1 MLANLEN
8 WIKQKMYSLEF
19 KGVTELQRTIATAQ
33 KLDDVKKLI
42 RQHTAN
48 MARITSRLAPVKT
61 GFMKRSLVTSIVDGG
76 LTGIAEFYAEYT
88 PYQEWGTRWM
98 PGKFFL
104 KRGFETASN
113 EFISDM
119 QRLVK

>member
-1 MLANLEN
+1 
-8 WIKQKMYSLEF
+8 MYSIQF
-19 KGVTELQRTIATAQ
+19 KGVSELQQTLLLAQ
-33 KLDDVKKLI
+33 NLNDVKRI
-42 RQHTAN
+42 VRQHTSN
-48 MARITSRLAPVKT
+48 MSRIASRSAPVKT
-61 GFMKRSLVTSIVDGG
+61 GFMKRSLVTSIADGG

-104 KRGFETASN
+104 KRGFETASR
-113 EFISDM
+113 EFIADM

>member
-1 MLANLEN
+1 MLVNLKN
-8 WIKQKMYSLEF
+8 WIKQTMYSIQF
-19 KGVTELQRTIATAQ
+19 KGVNELQRTLVLAQ
-33 KLDDVKKLI
+33 NLDDVKKLI

-61 GFMKRSLVTSIVDGG
+61 GFMNRSLVTSIADGG

-113 EFISDM
+113 DFIADM